1 LASDEFRCE
10 TDRFQ
15 KKYNGSNSI
24 ETTNAHDEE
33 GERDPG
39 EDRKRIPEMMNH
51 KKNKTQHPTR
61 KSGNE
66 MASKGSNAKGNSVIG
81 GEVPLG
87 EKRVEIHP
95 TTIECVHLAT
105 AVRFRV
111 PERSVWCLSPWDVF
125 LLSSPSSRERN
136 CAFLFQRS
144 VSCFEVST
152 VETKRFGLKGQKLST
167 A

>member
-95 TTIECVHLAT
+95 TTIEMCT
-105 AVRFRV
+105 PRYGGT
-111 PERSVWCLSPWDVF
+111 
-125 LLSSPSSRERN
+125 
-136 CAFLFQRS
+136 
-144 VSCFEVST
+144 VSCAGKKCVVS
-152 VETKRFGLKGQKLST
+152 VALGWLVMRSLPAVISFLSGKKLCLPSFRDQFLVLKSQQSRPRGSD
-167 A
+167 

>member
-1 LASDEFRCE
+1 MRREGRWDEKENLTDQNDDECDANDATKTKKISQEEQGVIIDEFFPIKKFCFFVKKIFSLLASDEFRCE

-33 GERDPG
+33 GEREPG
-39 EDRKRIPEMMNH
+39 EDRKRIPEIMNH

-66 MASKGSNAKGNSVIG
+66 MTSKGSNAKGNGVIG

-87 EKRVEIHP
+87 ERRVEIHP
-95 TTIECVHLAT
+95 A
-105 AVRFRV
+105 
-111 PERSVWCLSPWDVF
+111 D
-125 LLSSPSSRERN
+125 
-136 CAFLFQRS
+136 
-144 VSCFEVST
+144 
-152 VETKRFGLKGQKLST
+152 
-167 A
+167 